1 MDTEGQVNERTS
13 NERGKE
19 SQQKGQLAL
28 LCGEGSCLFREPL
41 VGWSRRW
48 LILVS
53 SLGQDS
59 LQALQKESGAL

>member
-1 MDTEGQVNERTS
+1 MNERTS

-28 LCGEGSCLFREPL
+28 PCGEGSCLFWEPL

-48 LILVS
+48 LSLVS
-53 SLGQDS
+53 SLGQDG